1 MITDAD
7 IKKLSKVFMTK
18 KDLKRALAPYS
29 TKKDLKVALTP
40 YATKKDLEFALTP
53 YSTKKDL
60 NAALVP
66 YSTKK
71 ELEAT
76 TVELIKYIGEVKTEL
91 KNDILDFKDQIMH
104 ELNKIR
110 DDIAVVVGY
119 RDRIEDH
126 EVRIETLEAKI

>member
-18 KDLKRALAPYS
+18 RDLKDALIPYS
-29 TKKDLKVALTP
+29 TKKDLKVALAP
-40 YATKKDLEFALTP
+40 YSTKKELKVAFTP

-60 NAALVP
+60 EVMLAP

-76 TVELIKYIGEVKTEL
+76 TVELIKYIGEVKIEL
-91 KNDILDFKDQIMH
+91 KNDILSFKDQVLFEI
-104 ELNKIR
+104 NKLR
-110 DDIAVVVGY
+110 DDVTVTTGY
-119 RDRIEDH
+119 RDMIQDH

>member
-7 IKKLSKVFMTK
+7 VKKLKNVF
-18 KDLKRALAPYS
+18 A
-29 TKKDLKVALTP
+29 
-40 YATKKDLEFALTP
+40 
-53 YSTKKDL
+53 
-60 NAALVP
+60 
-66 YSTKK
+66 TKK

-76 TVELIKYIGEVKTEL
+76 TIELVKYIGEVKTEL

-110 DDIAVVVGY
+110 DDITVVVGY